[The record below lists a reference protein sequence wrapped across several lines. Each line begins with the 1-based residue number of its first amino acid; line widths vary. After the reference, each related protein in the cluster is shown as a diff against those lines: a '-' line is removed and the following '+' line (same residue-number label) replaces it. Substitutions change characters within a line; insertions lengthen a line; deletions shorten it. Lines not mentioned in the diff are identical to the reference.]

1 LVEPGSALGM
11 RAVTPLAWACRRGG
25 TPPVMIRLP
34 FAVCRSPFA
43 GAGARSTVPLPAC
56 CSCRAHPPQGGLS
69 LSLDVPLASQR
80 PGNKVRPAGWGRTA
94 PRPSHAMSLWRASAL
109 ATRCVPQ
116 AGDAPPPPVPLT
128 RCPSGEPAPW
138 QRKTKKATSLSQPH
152 RRAPGACCP
161 GVAPFAGSPRVTEHA
176 HAASSH
182 CRSLNAR
189 GAPLVWR

>member
-1 LVEPGSALGM
+1 MGVPQ
-11 RAVTPLAWACRRGG
+11 GG
-25 TPPVMIRLP
+25 HASCHDP
-34 FAVCRSPFA
+34 FAVCRLPFA
-43 GAGARSTVPLPAC
+43 GAGARSTVPLLAC

-94 PRPSHAMSLWRASAL
+94 PPSLSRDVPLASQRPGNKVRPAGWGRNAPSRPSNAMSLWRASAL
-109 ATRCVPQ
+109 AT
-116 AGDAPPPPVPLT
+116 
-128 RCPSGEPAPW
+128 
-138 QRKTKKATSLSQPH
+138 KTKKATSLSQPH
-152 RRAPGACCP
+152 RRAPGACFP